1 MIDKLK
7 KAIKKSKTKLMV
19 VGILWLV
26 LAIVFVAPMSISI
39 KAAEEGDVFHFGT
52 FLENLYSA
60 MGKLGTSILAA
71 FSFENIGYY
80 FGVLWKFTV
89 IYLIEMF
96 FLLLVHL

>member
-52 FLENLYSA
+52 FLEN
-60 MGKLGTSILAA
+60 
-71 FSFENIGYY
+71 
-80 FGVLWKFTV
+80 
-89 IYLIEMF
+89 
-96 FLLLVHL
+96 